1 MTPERKELID
11 KFQKFFDTEPTR
23 NIIAAVCANIAEE
36 YASQSR
42 PVGEEE
48 LKRWFKYGIT
58 EVIDHPM
65 KEDWLDTNKKPLKK
79 EIVVWMSKEIRNER
93 LRRNG
98 NN

>member
-23 NIIAAVCANIAEE
+23 NIAAVCANIAEE

-48 LKRWFKYGIT
+48 LKRWFKFGGMLLGLT
-58 EVIDHPM
+58 
-65 KEDWLDTNKKPLKK
+65 L
-79 EIVVWMSKEIRNER
+79 IRNH
-93 LRRNG
+93 
-98 NN
+98 